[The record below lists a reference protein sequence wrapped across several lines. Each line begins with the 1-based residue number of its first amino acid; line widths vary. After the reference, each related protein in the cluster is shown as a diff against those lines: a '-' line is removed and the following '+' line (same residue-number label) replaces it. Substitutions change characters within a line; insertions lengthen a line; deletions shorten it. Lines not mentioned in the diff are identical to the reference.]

1 MAGSWVLAAWSMSSL
16 ACGGAHASRPL
27 QPTEPAAGL
36 AMPDAHL
43 VSASGASLAP
53 EPPLVF
59 VAKQG
64 SPCGKKLVCV
74 AGDRIVF
81 AEPLEFE
88 PEVATPVRRANLIFQ
103 ALVELLEAHPEIRR
117 VLVAG
122 HFAGGPE
129 DDNQVKSERR
139 AKRVMTE
146 LTLRGVRKSRIHA
159 TGFGS
164 AQPLVEGS
172 TPEAI
177 ARNSRVEL
185 IIEETTP

>member
-1 MAGSWVLAAWSMSSL
+1 M
-16 ACGGAHASRPL
+16 H
-27 QPTEPAAGL
+27 PTEPAAGL

-43 VSASGASLAP
+43 VSGSGDRP
-53 EPPLVF
+53 PPPLVF
-59 VAKQG
+59 KAPKG
-64 SPCGKKLVCV
+64 SPCGKDLVCV

-88 PEVATPVRRANLIFQ
+88 PNLASPVRRATLIF
-103 ALVELLEAHPEIRR
+103 AAVFDLLEAHAEIQR

-122 HFAGGPE
+122 HVAGGEPE
-129 DDNQVKSERR
+129 DDQRLSERR

-159 TGFGS
+159 EGFGS
-164 AQPLVEGS
+164 TRSLVEGT

-177 ARNSRVEL
+177 ERNSRIEL
-185 IIEETTP
+185 IVEQVAHDPPRARTRARPRAGRRSERRHGR